1 MKWHNPFFFFVI
13 VRMSRSRE
21 RSVAGSDVTIS
32 SFSFIKTR
40 IKQEA
45 SNNEEY
51 ESNNKNE

>member
-13 VRMSRSRE
+13 VRSKYEPLAASKAWR
-21 RSVAGSDVTIS
+21 DVTIS

-45 SNNEEY
+45 
-51 ESNNKNE
+51 K